1 MIEPTR
7 AIQMTNSRN
16 VYDSIDRRQ
25 FLKQAGSATILSLA
39 PGLLPTPAQAQ
50 TPNEGGFPKAARGEG
65 STTDTLDPS
74 IVTGNY
80 INALQF
86 ALRNQLTEIDG
97 NGKLVPE
104 LAESWEPS
112 PKADRWVF
120 KLRKGVQF
128 HNGKAL
134 DANDVVASINYHR
147 G

>member
-7 AIQMTNSRN
+7 ASHMTNSRN
-16 VYDSIDRRQ
+16 VYDSIGRRQ
-25 FLKQAGSATILSLA
+25 FLQQAGAAAILSL
-39 PGLLPTPAQAQ
+39 PPVLLPTHAQAQ
-50 TPNEGGFPKAARGEG
+50 TPKQGGFLKAAMGEG

-74 IVTGNY
+74 IVNGNHM
-80 INALQF
+80 NALQY

-128 HNGKAL
+128 HNGKSL
-134 DANDVVASINYHR
+134 DANDVVASMNY
-147 G
+147 